1 MARIVGI
8 DHGDRRFG
16 VAISDAG
23 GMLACPRD
31 VVEGEDVL
39 MSYLDR
45 LLPEED
51 VAGLVVGLPLNMD
64 GSSGPRA
71 RKVLE
76 FCSRLERRFELPV
89 HTWDERLT
97 SYQAEGLLHEAGIRG
112 REKGRRVDQVA
123 AQLIL
128 QGWLDHRRDGSPGP
142 YPPWQH
148 AARE

>member
-45 LLPEED
+45 LLPEEE

-112 REKGRRVDQVA
+112 REKGRRIDKVA

-128 QGWLDHRRDGSPGP
+128 QGWLDHRRDGSPGEGP
-142 YPPWQH
+142 
-148 AARE
+148 

>member
-1 MARIVGI
+1 MTPG
-8 DHGDRRFG
+8 
-16 VAISDAG
+16 
-23 GMLACPRD
+23 AC
-31 VVEGEDVL
+31 EGEDVL

-128 QGWLDHRRDGSPGP
+128 QGWLDHRRDGSPGEDP
-142 YPPWQH
+142 
-148 AARE
+148 